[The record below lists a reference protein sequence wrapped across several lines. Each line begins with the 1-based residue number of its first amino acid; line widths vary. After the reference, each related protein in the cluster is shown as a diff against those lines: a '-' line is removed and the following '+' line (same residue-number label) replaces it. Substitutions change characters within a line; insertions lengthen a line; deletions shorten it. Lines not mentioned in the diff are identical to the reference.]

1 MASRG
6 RARTTTPQRRAVT
19 TTSTTANGRTRA
31 TKSLETLGE
40 PTNEGENAII
50 AAAPYIA
57 NIQIQGTSAL
67 LFHRWSNEAVA
78 EKAAAAKG
86 SAAKKTD
93 DIQSYVY
100 RLPSDDESVLGNIG
114 LPGEYLRMS
123 LCTAAKFRQDPR
135 SPRKSAF
142 DLFKAAIISLTELAD
157 MGSNDWDYL
166 DARRVMVQRS
176 AVTRQRPAF
185 NAGWVAEF
193 QLMVNLPEYVSPTL
207 LQGVLFDAGRLIGL
221 GDFRPTFGRFTTV
234 GFSIQQG

>member
-1 MASRG
+1 MTTT
-6 RARTTTPQRRAVT
+6 TTTP
-19 TTSTTANGRTRA
+19 NGRTPA
-31 TKSLETLGE
+31 KSLETLDGV
-40 PTNEGENAII
+40 TNDGENTII
-50 AAAPYIA
+50 ATAPYIA
-57 NIQIQGTSAL
+57 NIRIQGTSAL

-100 RLPSDDESVLGNIG
+100 RLPSDNPKVLGNIG

-185 NAGWVAEF
+185 NAGWETEF
-193 QLMVNLPEYVSPTL
+193 QLLVNLPEYVGPTL

-221 GDFRPTFGRFTTV
+221 GDFRPTFGRFTTTS
-234 GFSIQQG
+234 FNIQEG